1 MYVYRYIYTN
11 TYISEHRLVGLVKRL
26 AWSLLNGWR
35 SWTAVHYKYIHII
48 NTRICTHTYANV
60 YVSEHGLVGLVKRL
74 AWRLF
79 YGWRP
84 WPSVHRGRPP
94 VPLAEQC
101 HDGRDK
107 EDAHDEGV
115 GDDGEHD
122 HK

>member
-74 AWRLF
+74 ARFF
-79 YGWRP
+79 YMAGGP
-84 WPSVHRGRPP
+84 GRPSM
-94 VPLAEQC
+94 
-101 HDGRDK
+101 
-107 EDAHDEGV
+107 GV
-115 GDDGEHD
+115 VYIYIYIYIN
-122 HK
+122 K